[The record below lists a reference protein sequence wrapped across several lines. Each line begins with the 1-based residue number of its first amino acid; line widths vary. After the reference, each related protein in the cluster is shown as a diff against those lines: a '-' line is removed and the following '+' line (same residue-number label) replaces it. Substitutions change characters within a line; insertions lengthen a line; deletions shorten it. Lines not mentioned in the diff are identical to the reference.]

1 MQIYR
6 SGYFFEL
13 YFVLHNYRGVY
24 MKKLLLFIAVTATA
38 FFTACSSD
46 SGSGSSGADC
56 SDGFSKNCLK
66 GTWYMPGL
74 YVKGSDGQLGATPAF
89 TFSTPDVL
97 TLSVKHADVPTA
109 EEDFEMVFSNSDSDA
124 NGNTN
129 SEAACGTMYGKWF
142 ISGTNT
148 IHVTSNSDCAFKNGA
163 TTADIKVTSVTSDTL
178 TLDSAYFHSSTI
190 LVSHQKTFEK
200 FHR

>member
-1 MQIYR
+1 
-6 SGYFFEL
+6 
-13 YFVLHNYRGVY
+13 

-74 YVKGSDGQLGATPAF
+74 YVKGSDALLGATPAF
-89 TFSTPDVL
+89 TFGSPDVL
-97 TLSVKHADVPTA
+97 TLSVKHADEPTA

-129 SEAACGTMYGKWF
+129 SEAACGTMYGKWY

-148 IHVTSNSDCAFKNGA
+148 IHLNATASDCPLNATATVTLSAGNDSLAFDG
-163 TTADIKVTSVTSDTL
+163 
-178 TLDSAYFHSSTI
+178 AYFHAATI